1 MPIWRGVRRSMLTR
15 MTTQT
20 VAMVCAGLGVIG
32 SVVYM
37 ALGVTGIK
45 LLRDVRDRMSRP

>member
-1 MPIWRGVRRSMLTR
+1 

-20 VAMVCAGLGVIG
+20 VAMVCAGLGVIF

-37 ALGVTGIK
+37 AIGVAGLK
-45 LLRDVRDRMSRP
+45 LLRDVRDRKG